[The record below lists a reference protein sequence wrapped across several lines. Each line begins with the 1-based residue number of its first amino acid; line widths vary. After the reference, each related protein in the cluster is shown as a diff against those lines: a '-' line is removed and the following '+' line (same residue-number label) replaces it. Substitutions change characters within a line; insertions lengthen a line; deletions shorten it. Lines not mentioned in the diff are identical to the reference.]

1 MTASSDEKY
10 TKSEVELTLWISYI
24 IMLLMS
30 TYTFFA
36 IVFTV
41 KFIIKCFRNR
51 KLGKL
56 SKKVKPLT
64 TGSGI

>member
-1 MTASSDEKY
+1 MAASSDEKY

-36 IVFTV
+36 IVFTI
-41 KFIIKCFRNR
+41 KFVIKCFRKR
-51 KLGKL
+51 KLGKY
-56 SKKVKPLT
+56 SKKVKPLN

>member
-10 TKSEVELTLWISYI
+10 TKSEVELTLWVSYI

-41 KFIIKCFRNR
+41 KFILKCFRKR
-51 KLGKL
+51 RLGKN
-56 SKKVKPLT
+56 SKKVKPLNI
-64 TGSGI
+64 GSGL